1 MANETTI
8 TVIGNLVE
16 DPALRFTPSGA
27 AVANFTVASTPDAA
41 LTQAAGG
48 DWLNLAA
55 CRSQPAFTDQDL
67 DSITATCSRCRVA
80 ADCAKLGRLE
90 LARALGDKSDR
101 GEQRVYA
108 GHQLRDLLLLARRDT
123 AGRKAAYQAL
133 DTTLQRA
140 AGLDTFGHN
149 CGCCGRSV
157 DACMCPPTLEG
168 GAA

>member
-1 MANETTI
+1 MTELA
-8 TVIGNLVE
+8 
-16 DPALRFTPSGA
+16 RMSRHPSG
-27 AVANFTVASTPDAA
+27 AA

-55 CRSQPAFTDQDL
+55 CRSQPAFTDQDA
-67 DSITATCSRCRVA
+67 DSIAATCSRCRAA

-90 LARALGDKSDR
+90 LARALRDKSDR
-101 GEQRVYA
+101 GDQRVYA

-140 AGLDTFGHN
+140 AGFDTFGYN
-149 CGCCGRSV
+149 CGCCGRPSAFIN
-157 DACMCPPTLEG
+157 DDGRCLSPACRE
-168 GAA
+168 AKA

>member
-1 MANETTI
+1 MSRYPSDKT
-8 TVIGNLVE
+8 
-16 DPALRFTPSGA
+16 LR
-27 AVANFTVASTPDAA
+27 DAA
-41 LTQAAGG
+41 AG

-55 CRSQPAFTDQDL
+55 CRNQPAFTDQDA
-67 DSITATCSRCRVA
+67 DIITATCRACRVA

-90 LARALGDKSDR
+90 LARALTDRSDR

-108 GHQLRDLLLLARRDT
+108 GHQLADLLALARSGK

-140 AGLDTFGHN
+140 AGFDVFGYN
-149 CGCCGRSV
+149 CGHCGRSV

-168 GAA
+168 T

>member
-1 MANETTI
+1 MRI
-8 TVIGNLVE
+8 
-16 DPALRFTPSGA
+16 PSGK
-27 AVANFTVASTPDAA
+27 TLRDAA
-41 LTQAAGG
+41 AG

-55 CRSQPAFTDQDL
+55 CRNQPDYTDQDP
-67 DSITATCSRCRVA
+67 DVITATCSRCRAA

-101 GEQRVYA
+101 GDQRVYA

-140 AGLDTFGHN
+140 AGLDTFGYN

-157 DACMCPPTLEG
+157 AFINDNGRCLAPACREAT
-168 GAA
+168 A

>member
-1 MANETTI
+1 MTELA
-8 TVIGNLVE
+8 
-16 DPALRFTPSGA
+16 RMSRHPSY
-27 AVANFTVASTPDAA
+27 AA

-48 DWLNLAA
+48 DWPNQAA
-55 CRSQPAFTDQDL
+55 CRNQSDYTDQDP
-67 DSITATCSRCRVA
+67 DVIAATCSRCRAA

-133 DTTLQRA
+133 TTTLRQA
-140 AGLDTFGHN
+140 AGLDADGLPLDIDT
-149 CGCCGRSV
+149 GRVSQR
-157 DACMCPPTLEG
+157 PG
-168 GAA
+168 GLMGRGRR

>member
-1 MANETTI
+1 MT
-8 TVIGNLVE
+8 
-16 DPALRFTPSGA
+16 RMSRYPS
-27 AVANFTVASTPDAA
+27 DAA

-55 CRSQPAFTDQDL
+55 CRSQPDYTDQDP

-140 AGLDTFGHN
+140 AGFDTFGHN

-157 DACMCPPTLEG
+157 DACTCQQSLEG
-168 GAA
+168 TYESPSPCALRGGRR